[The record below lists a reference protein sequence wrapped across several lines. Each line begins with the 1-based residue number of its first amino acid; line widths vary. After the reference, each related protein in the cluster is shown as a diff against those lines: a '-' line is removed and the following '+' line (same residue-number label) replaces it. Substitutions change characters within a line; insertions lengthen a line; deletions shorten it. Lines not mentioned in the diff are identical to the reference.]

1 VYAPA
6 GVPRHIATDD
16 PLEQI
21 GEHARHHPGPRHRG
35 SPGMSTVIAVTIGGA
50 ALLRAA
56 IALAAVAMC
65 RSAQQQGTP
74 RAALP
79 LAPPVPL
86 LRAWSARG
94 DRTAAARPQ
103 GHRAPSSIG
112 TALGT
117 LATCCRRPHCRLRD
131 LRPA

>member
-65 RSAQQQGTP
+65 RSAQQQGREVRLELRYLSHRLCLYCGPGAPEATAPQP
-74 RAALP
+74 RVHRDTEHH
-79 LAPPVPL
+79 PP
-86 LRAWSARG
+86 SAR
-94 DRTAAARPQ
+94 
-103 GHRAPSSIG
+103 H
-112 TALGT
+112 
-117 LATCCRRPHCRLRD
+117 
-131 LRPA
+131 